1 MKDSPYINTWRF
13 CFIGVE
19 ISEPLLRFFNKGR
32 QEKNIRT
39 CMMFFTVYACSVF
52 YGCWFNGWCFSFCYK
67 MFTEQL
73 KEESRHNIHRVLSG
87 CHFIHYVRVSLCRR
101 CSCFSL
107 YNLHLTS
114 SPFSG
119 LLGRVF
125 KHTVFTH
132 WLYVSYSI
140 LNRVNI
146 TPSRKE
152 TKPAQRDLNGTDVWI
167 SLDNNGLIC
176 DISLGL
182 VSRPHWRIHG
192 IFLADTRIAAF
203 LFYLFVCLF
212 IWLHGF

>member
-1 MKDSPYINTWRF
+1 MYDVFYSL
-13 CFIGVE
+13 C
-19 ISEPLLRFFNKGR
+19 LL
-32 QEKNIRT
+32 
-39 CMMFFTVYACSVF
+39 CF

-87 CHFIHYVRVSLCRR
+87 CHFIHYVRVSHCRR

-119 LLGRVF
+119 LLGRIF
-125 KHTVFTH
+125 KHAVFTH

-146 TPSRKE
+146 TPSKKE
-152 TKPAQRDLNGTDVWI
+152 TKPADVWI
-167 SLDNNGLIC
+167 SLDKYGLIC
-176 DISLGL
+176 NISFGL

-203 LFYLFVCLF
+203 YFIYLFVYLF
-212 IWLHGF
+212 DCMVFKAVLMSMQPALRWVETGQCQGGHTTISRLL